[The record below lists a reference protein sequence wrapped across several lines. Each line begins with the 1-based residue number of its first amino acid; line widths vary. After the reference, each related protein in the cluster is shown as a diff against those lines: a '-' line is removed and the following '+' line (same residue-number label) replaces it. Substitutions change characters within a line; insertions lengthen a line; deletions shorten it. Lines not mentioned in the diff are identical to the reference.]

1 MPFLLPDSRPLSLAA
16 SFCASGWRLKS
27 WLRNSLSSQLSHEW
41 FFFSNRFKGLH
52 TDFACLLFT
61 YIVNRPSQER
71 IVEIIRDAVAIEQE
85 FLVDALP
92 VSLIGMNCTLM
103 CRYIEFVAD
112 RLLVELGCD
121 KVRNAIQQLL
131 SRFCR
136 MITGKLLCAI
146 QASGVQLHTPGT

>member
-1 MPFLLPDSRPLSLAA
+1 MTTRLHVSLLVVKHKLC
-16 SFCASGWRLKS
+16 FVIV
-27 WLRNSLSSQLSHEW
+27 Q
-41 FFFSNRFKGLH
+41 GLH

-71 IVEIIRDAVAIEQE
+71 IYEIIRDAVAIEQE

-112 RLLVELGCD
+112 RLLVELGCE
-121 KVRNAIQQLL
+121 KVKHI
-131 SRFCR
+131 RF
-136 MITGKLLCAI
+136 IV
-146 QASGVQLHTPGT
+146 S